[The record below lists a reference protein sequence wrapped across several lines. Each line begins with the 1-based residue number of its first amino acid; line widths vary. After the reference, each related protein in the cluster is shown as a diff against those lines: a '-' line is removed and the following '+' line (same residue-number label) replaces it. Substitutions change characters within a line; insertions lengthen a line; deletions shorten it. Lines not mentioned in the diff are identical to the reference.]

1 MQLYSQ
7 PELQDA
13 HESVFIAGRPTPP
26 SVLPPKTSQGEFDAL
41 LRELS
46 SIVGDSNVVSGTDLT
61 NFVDPF
67 ALHQE
72 HVPSAA
78 VW

>member
-7 PELQDA
+7 PEIQDA
-13 HESVFIAGRPTPP
+13 HESIFIAGKPTPP
-26 SVLPPKTSQGEFDAL
+26 SVLPPKTSQAEFDAL

-46 SIVGDSNVVSGTDLT
+46 SIVGDTNVVSGAGLI

-67 ALHQE
+67 GLHQE
-72 HVPSAA
+72 YVPSAA